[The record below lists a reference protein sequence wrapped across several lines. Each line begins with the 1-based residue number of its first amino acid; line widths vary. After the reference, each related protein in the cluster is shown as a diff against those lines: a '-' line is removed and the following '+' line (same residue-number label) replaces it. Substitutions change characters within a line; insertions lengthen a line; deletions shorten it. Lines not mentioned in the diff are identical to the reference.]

1 MTTLFVTYPG
11 DADTRFDRDYYL
23 TTHLPL
29 VRAAWGPHGLQT
41 AAAFFPPTDGAGT
54 IAVCVCEFESDDA
67 LQAAFAA
74 PQTAG
79 VMADIPHF
87 TNAVP
92 VRSRAAAL

>member
-1 MTTLFVTYPG
+1 MTTFFLTYPG
-11 DADTRFDRDYYL
+11 DAGTRFDRDYYV

-29 VRAAWGPHGLQT
+29 VRAAWGPHGLRS

-54 IAVCVCEFESDDA
+54 IASCVCEFESDNA

-79 VMADIPHF
+79 VVADIPNF
-87 TNAVP
+87 TDAVP
-92 VRSRAAAL
+92 ARSRAMPL